1 MTSSIRLRA
10 WLKLWRG
17 EISEALRLAH
27 DAERRTAETGECR
40 WTPFE
45 SPLLQLIGSSISGD
59 AVATDRAMA
68 RLARQMGRP
77 DSDLGASRNPWL
89 MVSQLGEVE
98 PNGVVNAWR
107 SGYRMPGAR
116 ANLVLGRDA
125 AAAEI
130 AASIATDKFL
140 SFDCAVADVARPF
153 ARGMAAALRQ
163 RWAEAA
169 HEYHE
174 ALHAQERLPLTA
186 FFGDARIHLA
196 CVTLALGD
204 TAAARDLMMAV
215 VQHVQMEHA
224 PAVLLWEPRS
234 MILPL
239 VRLLPRQSPQREF
252 AEAVFA
258 AYDKRP
264 VHGAE
269 TPGILTARELDV
281 LQSLATGVP
290 NAAVAVKLGISV
302 HTVKR
307 HVANIL
313 AKLDVGTRGEAVA
326 VARKRGLAD

>member
-1 MTSSIRLRA
+1 
-10 WLKLWRG
+10 
-17 EISEALRLAH
+17 
-27 DAERRTAETGECR
+27 
-40 WTPFE
+40 
-45 SPLLQLIGSSISGD
+45 
-59 AVATDRAMA
+59 
-68 RLARQMGRP
+68 
-77 DSDLGASRNPWL
+77 
-89 MVSQLGEVE
+89 MVSQLGEGE

-116 ANLVLGRDA
+116 ANLVLGRYA

-130 AASIATDKFL
+130 ASSIATDKFL

-153 ARGMAAALRQ
+153 ARGRVAALRQ

-174 ALHAQERLPLTA
+174 ALHEQQRLPLTA

-215 VQHVQMEHA
+215 VQHVQMEQA

-252 AEAVFA
+252 AQAVLA
-258 AYDKRP
+258 ADDKRP

-281 LQSLATGVP
+281 LHSLATGVP